1 MTDRFNDGDRTEVL
15 QGTLDM
21 LILRTLVLGPM
32 HGHGI
37 ATSIERTSE
46 NVLQIDHGS
55 LYPALQ
61 RLQRRGWIT
70 VKWGTSENNRRAKYY
85 RLTPAGKHQLHAE
98 TSKWERLT
106 AAIVRIMQPANQK
119 TS

>member
-1 MTDRFNDGDRTEVL
+1 MGLLDILREGSYDLVEDLPESMADRGNNTERTELL
-15 QGTLDM
+15 QGPLDM
-21 LILRTLVLGPM
+21 LILRTLVFGPM

-37 ATSIERTSE
+37 ATFIERTSE

-70 VKWGTSENNRRAKYY
+70 VKWG
-85 RLTPAGKHQLHAE
+85 PAARS
-98 TSKWERLT
+98 TT
-106 AAIVRIMQPANQK
+106 A
-119 TS
+119 